1 MSNILSAI
9 NKSEILW
16 EDCVFHR
23 NYISRSSDEQLGAVY
38 NGNAGIIAV
47 TSQAHNRALSLDG
60 TGDFISYGN
69 LQVLDIGIEDFS
81 IDFTI
86 NTTDIA
92 GVICGKRS
100 GAGNG
105 WIVETAAGPDI
116 NFQIDDG
123 TEASGNNTTALSA
136 GWHHIAITAD
146 RSGSATFYIDGVA
159 DGTLVISGSTGT
171 LTNSIAFQVGIDG
184 DDASNPLD
192 GDIGMIRF
200 WKERLLTAAEVL
212 QLSNT
217 EGF

>member
-1 MSNILSAI
+1 MSNILSNI
-9 NKSEILW
+9 NTFERFF
-16 EDCVFHR
+16 EDCFE
-23 NYISRSSDEQLGAVY
+23 SRFLSQSSIESVQNVTF
-38 NGNAGIIAV
+38 NGDSLIV
-47 TSQAHNRALSLDG
+47 TSTGIRQTHVLSLDG

-69 LQVLDIGIEDFS
+69 QQVLDIKTEDFS
-81 IDFTI
+81 IEFTI
-86 NTTDIA
+86 NTTDTA

-100 GAGNG
+100 GANNG
-105 WIVETAAGPDI
+105 WIVETAVGLDI

-123 TEASGNNTTALSA
+123 TEVSGNNTTALSA
-136 GWHHIAITAD
+136 GWHHVLISAD

-159 DGTLVISGSTGT
+159 DGTLTISGSTGS

-192 GDIGMIRF
+192 GDIGFIRF
-200 WKERLLTAAEVL
+200 WRDRVIDANEAL